1 MDQSLI
7 RRPRPERSTGIVE
20 LTGGLAEEFGLVV
33 LSSRILSVGVC
44 RLFGMEFGEF
54 TDDQLDEIIV
64 GAEAGVARLRGLET
78 AAIAE
83 KRARKS
89 HLQDGYRSIV
99 DWVAAKADVSHKTA
113 RSLCW
118 TATRLREA
126 PDVAKALESGEV
138 TFDRAEQV
146 SRLPEGHRRG
156 HERFDIAQ
164 LRRKVAHHKRI
175 SSRRERRSAI
185 GYLNFQPS
193 GDEMTDSIWGELPG
207 TDAVLVKKAVD
218 QRADE
223 ILDSSA
229 GLGVAERRAM
239 ALVSICQDSL
249 YDETTTGQSSSGGVT
264 VIVDAKE
271 ATTTGG
277 ESGVSVL
284 GGPRMGRQALKAIV
298 CDSQVEV
305 LGLAADGQPLNLG
318 RKTRTVSPALRRFVL
333 ARDMGC
339 TVEGCSSDYRLEVHH
354 TIPFSEGGATD
365 ADDLVSVCWYHHHV
379 AIHRLGFQIFRIA
392 VSRVRLFRPS

>member
-1 MDQSLI
+1 MVAESL
-7 RRPRPERSTGIVE
+7 RPSGARVCS
-20 LTGGLAEEFGLVV
+20 AK
-33 LSSRILSVGVC
+33 SVGGTLYVEN
-44 RLFGMEFGEF
+44 MEWGEL

-64 GAEAGVARLRGLET
+64 GAESGIAKLRALET

-83 KRARKS
+83 KRARKT

-99 DWVAAKADVSHKTA
+99 DWVAARADISHNTA

-126 PDVAKALESGEV
+126 PRVASALETGEI

-146 SRLPEGHRRG
+146 SRLPEGHRDG
-156 HERFDIAQ
+156 HERYDISQ
-164 LRRKVAHHKRI
+164 LKRQVAHHKRI
-175 SSRRERRSAI
+175 SKRRERRSAV
-185 GYLNFQPS
+185 GYLQFQPS
-193 GDEMTDSIWGELPG
+193 RDEMTDSIWGELPG
-207 TDAVLVKKAVD
+207 IDSVLVKKAVD

-223 ILDSSA
+223 ILDSST
-229 GLGVAERRAM
+229 GLGVAERRAL

-249 YDETTTGQSSSGGVT
+249 YDDTATDQASAGGVT
-264 VIVDAKE
+264 VIVEAKE
-271 ATTTGG
+271 ATTISG

-284 GGPRMGRQALKAIV
+284 GGPRIGLQALRAIV
-298 CDSQVEV
+298 CNSQVEV
-305 LGLAADGQPLNLG
+305 LGRAEDGQPLNLG
-318 RKTRTVSPALRRFVL
+318 RRTRTVSPALRRFVL

-339 TVEGCSSDYRLEVHH
+339 TVEGCTSDYRLEVHH

-365 ADDLVSVCWYHHHV
+365 ANDLVSLCWFHHHV
-379 AIHRLGFQIFRIA
+379 VIHRLAFEIFRVA

>member
-1 MDQSLI
+1 MSISLTF
-7 RRPRPERSTGIVE
+7 PVPPWKK
-20 LTGGLAEEFGLVV
+20 FGLVDV
-33 LSSRILSVGVC
+33 SSRNLSVAPC
-44 RLFGMEFGEF
+44 TLLGMEFGEL

-64 GAEAGVARLRGLET
+64 GVEAGVARLRAMET

-83 KRARKS
+83 MRARKT
-89 HLQDGYRSIV
+89 HLQDGYRSII

-126 PDVAKALESGEV
+126 PDVAKALESGEI
-138 TFDRAEQV
+138 TFNRAEQV
-146 SRLPEGHRRG
+146 SRLPEGHRG
-156 HERFDIAQ
+156 DHERFDISQ
-164 LRRKVAHHKRI
+164 LRRKVAHHTRI
-175 SSRRERRSAI
+175 SARRERRSGV
-185 GYLNFQPS
+185 GYVHFQPS
-193 GDEMTDSIWGELPG
+193 GDEMSTSIWGELAG
-207 TDAVLVKKAVD
+207 MDSVMVKKAVD
-218 QRADE
+218 QRADDL
-223 ILDSSA
+223 LDSFV
-229 GLGVAERRAM
+229 GLGVAERRAL

-249 YDETTTGQSSSGGVT
+249 YDETATGQVSAGGGVS
-264 VIVDAKE
+264 VVVDAKE

-284 GGPRMGRQALKAIV
+284 GGPRIGRQALQAIV
-298 CDSQVEV
+298 CDSLVEV
-305 LGLAADGQPLNLG
+305 VGVAEDGQPLNLG

-365 ADDLVSVCWYHHHV
+365 ADDLVSLCWYHHHV
-379 AIHRLGFQIFRIA
+379 AIHRLGFQIYRVA
-392 VSRVRLFRPS
+392 TSRVRLTRPS